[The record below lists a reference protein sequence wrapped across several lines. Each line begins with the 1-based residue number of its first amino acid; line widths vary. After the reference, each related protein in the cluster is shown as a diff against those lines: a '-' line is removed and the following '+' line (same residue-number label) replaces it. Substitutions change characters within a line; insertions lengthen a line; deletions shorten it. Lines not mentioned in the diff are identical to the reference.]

1 MCLKKYLKYVMLIL
15 LFCSAISCSQRIHHP
30 AGAKKRQRDCDC
42 PKWTNINQP
51 DTMFAQDVS
60 TG

>member
-1 MCLKKYLKYVMLIL
+1 MLIL

-30 AGAKKRQRDCDC
+30 AGAKKRQRDCNC

-51 DTMFAQDVS
+51 DTMFAQDVI